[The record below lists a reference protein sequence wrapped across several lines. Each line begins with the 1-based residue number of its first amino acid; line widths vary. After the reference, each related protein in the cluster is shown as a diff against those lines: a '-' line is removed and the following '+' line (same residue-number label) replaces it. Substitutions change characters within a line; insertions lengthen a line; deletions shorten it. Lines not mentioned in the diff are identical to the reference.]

1 MKIVEKPHCMCFKI
15 FDEQLVGVELRKIMT
30 LIDKTFYVAF
40 RILELSRLHMYRFH
54 YDFFMRK

>member
-15 FDEQLVGVELRKIMT
+15 LEEQLVGVEMRKIKT
-30 LIDKTFYVAF
+30 LINKTFYVGF

-54 YDFFMRK
+54 YDFFRRK